1 MDKIKRDA
9 SNSKLID
16 FSVGRR
22 IYRGSIEN
30 KSDDSVIIN
39 TMGRFFVGESISLAY
54 GSSHLTERKRI
65 GKIVGVVPDGIKVQ
79 FNPIVA
85 QKT

>member
-1 MDKIKRDA
+1 MMDRIKRNA
-9 SNSKLID
+9 SNSNLID

-39 TMGRFFVGESISLAY
+39 TMGRFFVGESISMAY
-54 GSSHLTERKRI
+54 GSSHLTKRKRI
-65 GKIVGVVPDGIKVQ
+65 GKIIDVVPDGIKVQ
-79 FNPIVA
+79 FNPTA
-85 QKT
+85 